1 MAQTLLKEI
10 DYIFDN
16 GEVQYIQ
23 VDVISTDQPQSAY
36 ANAHVRIVQADLT
49 GKQTFDNLNKNVIA
63 GLALK
68 KARDYFANITEP
80 VADTADTATT
90 ADTEKVGG

>member
-10 DYIFDN
+10 DYIFDDN

-23 VDVISTDQPQSAY
+23 VDVNSTDQPQSAY

-68 KARDYFANITEP
+68 KARDYLANITEP
-80 VADTADTATT
+80 TVADTATT
-90 ADTEKVGG
+90 ADTASTEK